1 MAWLEMAI
9 ACRRDGR
16 VSEVF
21 IRRLAACM
29 ARGSAHDMSR
39 KACNVHPGTRM
50 HFLSENSPR
59 RVESVAALDGLI
71 SPASHGPSSE
81 AKEAN
86 A

>member
-21 IRRLAACM
+21 IRRLARM

-39 KACNVHPGTRM
+39 RACNFDPGTRM
-50 HFLSENSPR
+50 HFLARLTSTGRKRCRTR
-59 RVESVAALDGLI
+59 RSDFASVAWAEFRG
-71 SPASHGPSSE
+71 
-81 AKEAN
+81 
-86 A
+86 